1 MRKESSEGS
10 ETEAQHHLPWEG
22 ERKTYGHTPPHY
34 VGKEAWQEVEIRATG
49 SEPLSKHGETMLQSS
64 GVQLWLQVRI
74 TRMWGVF
81 VSFSICF
88 YLKKKK
94 KHQQKTDAG
103 TPLDQL

>member
-10 ETEAQHHLPWEG
+10 ETEAQHHLPQEG
-22 ERKTYGHTPPHY
+22 ERKTDGHTPPHY
-34 VGKEAWQEVEIRATG
+34 VGKEAWQEVEVRATG

-64 GVQLWLQVRI
+64 GFQLWLQVRI
-74 TRMWGVF
+74 ARMWGVF

-88 YLKKKK
+88 YLKKKE
-94 KHQQKTDAG
+94 QQKTDAG